1 MQNDN
6 KIDLD
11 SITIDDFFIEE
22 AFDKFESKDVMEM
35 YWTIN
40 KYKIISEK
48 LKEPKNIVNLMNAFP
63 KKEEREAV
71 KDSRDYLKDKGVKF
85 SITRQKYRSVIKEYI
100 DYATPIYEKK
110 KEEAFIIR
118 REKEKEKA
126 KQTRL
131 CSCGAFITN
140 SNYARH
146 LQTKRHKL
154 SCFKKEEEEV

>member
-6 KIDLD
+6 KIDFD
-11 SITIDDFFIEE
+11 SITIDHCFIEE
-22 AFDKFESKDVMEM
+22 AFDNFESKDVMDM

-48 LKEPKNIVNLMNAFP
+48 LKEHKNIVNLMNVFP

-71 KDSRDYLKDKGVKF
+71 KDSRDYLKDKGVKYL
-85 SITRQKYRSVIKEYI
+85 ITRQKYRSVIKEYI

-126 KQTRL
+126 KQPKL
-131 CSCGAFITN
+131 CSCGAFV
-140 SNYARH
+140 SRRNYSAH
-146 LQTKRHKL
+146 LQTNKHKDNE
-154 SCFKKEEEEV
+154 KDKEA